1 MTRLLT
7 LRAAAALAVL
17 IGAGAEVGAQGR
29 GSPPPMGHAHDM
41 DAESLR
47 ILRERVPSYA
57 TMTDAEINQ
66 NMGMMPPDWTWYGS
80 PDGVKDD
87 VGVLVVAHGSGTVGD
102 KVIQEGVMPV
112 AEAHPTAI
120 SYGMAMMGSGHI
132 QNALDQLTAA
142 GAKTIV
148 VVPAVVTQHSSVY
161 RQWAYIFGRHDDA
174 AYLNVPRVKT
184 DAKVILAP
192 AMDEHPLVTD
202 ILFDHTKEI
211 STDPANEVVI
221 ILGHGPTFA
230 HENEIELQHIA
241 THAKRIKDRGG
252 FADAKGLTL
261 QDDAPEAI
269 RAANVATLRK
279 WVEDADKAGRTPL
292 IVGYLIST
300 RGIQDKIKEDLAG
313 LTYKFQTK
321 GMSAHGNFTAWI
333 RASVAEQ
340 LAGM

>member
-1 MTRLLT
+1 MNRNLT
-7 LRAAAALAVL
+7 LSTVAVL
-17 IGAGAEVGAQGR
+17 ASLAGASFDGLAQGR

-41 DAESLR
+41 DADSLR
-47 ILRERVPSYA
+47 ILRDRVPSYA

-80 PDGVKDD
+80 ADGVTDG
-87 VGVLVVAHGSGTVGD
+87 VGVLVVAHGSGTMGD

-161 RQWAYIFGRHDDA
+161 RQWSYIFGRHDDA

-184 DAKVILAP
+184 NAKVVIAP

-211 STDPANEVVI
+211 STDPSKEVVI
-221 ILGHGPTFA
+221 ILGHGPTFV
-230 HENEIELQHIA
+230 HENEVQLKHIA
-241 THAKRIKDRGG
+241 THAGRIKQRGV

-261 QDDAPEAI
+261 QDDAPEEI
-269 RAANVATLRK
+269 RAANVATLRA
-279 WVEDADKAGRTPL
+279 WVADAAKAGQTPL